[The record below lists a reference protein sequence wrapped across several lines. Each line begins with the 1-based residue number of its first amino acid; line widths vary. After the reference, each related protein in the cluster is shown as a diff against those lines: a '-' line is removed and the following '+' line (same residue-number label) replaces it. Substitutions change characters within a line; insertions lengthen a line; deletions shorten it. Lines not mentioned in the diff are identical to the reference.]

1 MKKWLQKWLGFN
13 NLLQENIQ
21 IKKELS
27 DTRLQLLECKQLIF
41 EEINKFTD
49 SVRIDAELGFRGNS
63 TIVLTGVYKNRGYVE
78 FYDLDSTEFHYLV
91 EKLKD
96 MKKEHLI
103 RHVDGPL
110 GFNFKGYFNIKGKA
124 NDFDRI

>member
-110 GFNFKGYFNIKGKA
+110 GFNFKGYFNIKSKA

>member
-13 NLLQENIQ
+13 SLLQDNTQ

-27 DTRLQLLECKQLIF
+27 EARLQLLECKQLIF

-49 SVRIDAELGFRGNS
+49 SVRVDAELGFRGNN

-103 RHVDGPL
+103 RHIDGPL